1 MSVIE
6 IKSIFGAVIYSRE
19 AENLHALM
27 EKAVEERANLRGADL
42 RGSNLRGSNL
52 SGSDLSGSDLGGAD
66 LDTGETWEKY
76 LGEVVP
82 ALLTAGGKTIKAI
95 VAAGA
100 WKCHS
105 WENCP
110 MAEAFSVRSLDDC
123 PILLRTRVEQ
133 FVRFFDMGL
142 IPQPEV
148 A

>member
-52 SGSDLSGSDLGGAD
+52 SGAD